1 MNSYRHATKA
11 RTEAKDQGAT
21 LLLAVLFLFVVSLVI
36 VGIVR
41 WAGSDISNSSHFVLA
56 QSVESEANSGTLVA
70 IQFVRYNFLDT
81 SLDGET
87 PTPCWNP
94 PGIPSVTDANDPN
107 GSHAVDSWCMTRWY
121 PYYFSSTGD
130 SLRVV
135 TISTCPATVSAANC
149 ASQPLLQA
157 IVSIDDGSGACYP
170 VDNASSATNTCGA
183 ALTISHWQF
192 DPAPPVVT
200 SATTGTFACSSGT
213 PVLITGS
220 ALSLP
225 THVDFVLPISAGTTS
240 PVMAPA
246 SSYTPVSDTTI
257 EACTP
262 AYPSSSTFYVVVSTP
277 MGSNQIGPTS
287 LWSGG

>member
-1 MNSYRHATKA
+1 MRD
-11 RTEAKDQGAT
+11 RGAT

-70 IQFVRYNFLDT
+70 IQFVRFNFLDT
-81 SLDGET
+81 SLDGAT
-87 PTPCWNP
+87 PAPCWNA
-94 PGIPSVTDANDPN
+94 PGTPSVTDANDPT

-121 PYYFSSTGD
+121 PDHFASTTGD

-135 TISTCPATVSAANC
+135 TISTCPATVSATNC

-157 IVSIDDGSGACYP
+157 IVSLDDGSGACYP
-170 VDNASSATNTCGA
+170 IDNALSTPNTCGQG
-183 ALTISHWQF
+183 LTISHWQF
-192 DPAPPVVT
+192 NPTPPVVT
-200 SATTGTFACSSGT
+200 SATTGTFACPSGT
-213 PVLITGS
+213 PVLITGT
-220 ALSLP
+220 ALSIP
-225 THVDFVLPISAGTTS
+225 THVDFVLPITAGTAS

-246 SSYTPVSDTTI
+246 SSFTPVSDTTI

-262 AYPSSSTFYVVVSTP
+262 TTPSSSSFDIVVSTP
-277 MGSNQIGPTS
+277 MGSNQIGPSS